1 MWQIEGLRQ
10 LPGVFLMDDGILAL
24 GSKEFMEENLSFT
37 CLLYTSDAADE
48 L

>member
-1 MWQIEGLRQ
+1 M
-10 LPGVFLMDDGILAL
+10 PGVFLMDDGILAL

-37 CLLYTSDAADE
+37 NKLNE